1 MISFRSSSTM
11 RRAEWVGLV
20 VGLLLAMASM
30 AHAEAAPAKKIIYVQ
45 LLAPAPA
52 TGVVN
57 AVADGLRAFYP
68 VEVKVLPA
76 VDMPKDAWH
85 APRKRWDADRLLP
98 WLAARLPADGQKIL
112 GLTRDDI
119 FTHDAKRGLWGVL
132 GLGSLDGKSNVIS
145 SFRAQRG
152 VNAEGLRARIAKV
165 AVHEVGHNFGLGHC
179 EHDRRCL
186 MADANGK
193 VSTVDGE
200 NDLCKVC
207 RKKLNDAGVSV
218 PTAPQTPWR
227 NP

>member
-1 MISFRSSSTM
+1 MAWIRTLSNRS
-11 RRAEWVGLV
+11 RAGWLWLV
-20 VGLLLAMASM
+20 VGLLPALAGL
-30 AHAEAAPAKKIIYVQ
+30 AHARAESPKRVVYVQ
-45 LLAPAPA
+45 LLSPPP
-52 TGVVN
+52 TTEVVN
-57 AVADGLRAFYP
+57 AVTAGLRAFYP
-68 VEVKVLPA
+68 VEVRVLSV
-76 VDMPKDAWH
+76 VDMPQAAWH
-85 APRKRWDADRLLP
+85 APRQRWDADRLLP
-98 WLAARLPADGQKIL
+98 WLAARLPADGQKIV

-152 VNAEGLRARIAKV
+152 VGAEGLRARIAKV

-200 NDLCKVC
+200 TDLCRVC
-207 RKKLNDAGVSV
+207 REKLNDAGVSV

-227 NP
+227 KP